1 MRGGFII
8 TRHTFIRQSK
18 LTDVKGRIDYVTN
31 PERQE
36 HLYATCGAADVSFW
50 KDLAAQN
57 QLDYKKSGTAGK
69 CIEAREL
76 IIALP
81 ESLMEYDP
89 PELLKR
95 FVDAFHDR
103 FDVECI
109 AGLHHNKAKTNY
121 HIHLIYSERKALE
134 ERIVKTATRNMFYDE
149 TGHHV
154 RTKKEIL
161 DENKQIRPGCVVIP
175 KGEVYEMKMFGP
187 KDSRFK
193 SKKFLSEI
201 KTVYTDLINSL
212 VTEERERLEVFDPN
226 GPYLPTKKIGKN
238 NPRANEIKA
247 DNELRRE
254 WNLTVDDA
262 VVAGVHEDDIIKLK
276 DDKISA
282 PIIESVKDVG
292 YQPNL
297 FQAVLSKAIQ
307 ILMEMIMKLPV
318 VKKKDIEADIEAF
331 EEMKAVKRQ
340 LENVQKE
347 MRIIGRKIEDNNK
360 KLAEYSGLNGL
371 THRKKRRILENENSR
386 LRLSYREKS
395 EELEKVVHVAGYW
408 TVAGFM
414 KAYRKAESVVEDYL
428 KGRKDSD
435 SERKESVLD
444 ELNRIRNEQ
453 GSVPQKTIMNYDKE
467 KFVDI

>member
-1 MRGGFII
+1 
-8 TRHTFIRQSK
+8 
-18 LTDVKGRIDYVTN
+18 
-31 PERQE
+31 
-36 HLYATCGAADVSFW
+36 
-50 KDLAAQN
+50 
-57 QLDYKKSGTAGK
+57 
-69 CIEAREL
+69 
-76 IIALP
+76 
-81 ESLMEYDP
+81 MEYNP

-95 FVDAFHDR
+95 YVDTFHAR

-149 TGHHV
+149 TGRHV

-161 DENKQIRPGCVVIP
+161 EESKQIRPGCVVIP
-175 KGEVYEMKMFGP
+175 KGEVYEIKMFGP

-226 GPYLPTKKIGKN
+226 GPYLPMKKIGKN

-282 PIIESVKDVG
+282 PIIESVKDIG

-297 FQAVLSKAIQ
+297 FQVVLSKAIK

-318 VKKKDIEADIEAF
+318 VTKKDISADIEAF

-360 KLAEYSGLNGL
+360 KLAEYSGINGFA
-371 THRKKRRILENENSR
+371 HRKKRRLLENENSR
-386 LRLSYREKS
+386 LRLSYRDKS
-395 EELEKVVHVAGYW
+395 EGLEKVVHVAGYW
-408 TVAGFM
+408 TVAGFK
-414 KAYRKAESVVEDYL
+414 KAYRKTEGVVEDYL
-428 KGRKDSD
+428 QCGKNPERRK
-435 SERKESVLD
+435 SVLE
-444 ELNRIRNEQ
+444 ELERIKKDQKRAVCKDDREYNR
-453 GSVPQKTIMNYDKE
+453 
-467 KFVDI
+467 

>member
-1 MRGGFII
+1 M
-8 TRHTFIRQSK
+8 
-18 LTDVKGRIDYVTN
+18 
-31 PERQE
+31 
-36 HLYATCGAADVSFW
+36 
-50 KDLAAQN
+50 
-57 QLDYKKSGTAGK
+57 
-69 CIEAREL
+69 EAREL
-76 IIALP
+76 IIALS
-81 ESLMEYDP
+81 ESLMEYAPSD
-89 PELLKR
+89 LLKR
-95 FVDAFHDR
+95 FVDVFHDR
-103 FDVECI
+103 YDVECI
-109 AGLHHNKAKTNY
+109 AELHHNKAKTNY
-121 HIHLIYSERKALE
+121 HIHLIYSERKVLE

-149 TGHHV
+149 TGRHV

-161 DENKQIRPGCVVIP
+161 DENKQIRPDCVVIP
-175 KGEVYEMKMFGP
+175 KGEVYEMKMLGP

-201 KTVYTDLINSL
+201 KNVYTDLINSL
-212 VTEERERLEVFDPN
+212 VKEERERLEVFNSN
-226 GPYLPTKKIGKN
+226 GLYLPTKKIGKN
-238 NPRANEIKA
+238 NPRTNEIKA

-254 WNLTVDDA
+254 WNLAVDDA
-262 VVAGVHEDDIIKLK
+262 VVAGVEEEDIIKLK

-282 PIIESVKDVG
+282 PIIESVRDVG

-297 FQAVLSKAIQ
+297 FQVVLSKAIK

-360 KLAEYSGLNGL
+360 KLAEYSGMNGL
-371 THRKKRRILENENSR
+371 THRKKRRFLENENSR

-414 KAYRKAESVVEDYL
+414 KAYRKAESVVEGYL
-428 KGRKDSD
+428 QGRKEPDP
-435 SERKESVLD
+435 EMKKSVLD
-444 ELNRIRNEQ
+444 ELNRIKNEQ
-453 GSVPQKTIMNYDKE
+453 GSVSKKSIMNYDKE
-467 KFVDI
+467 KSVDF